1 MDNRY
6 FWIKDRLKSEKI
18 QVIYCPTA
26 KMIADFFTKP
36 LQGNLFR
43 KLRDVV
49 LGYKHVNELKDN
61 GESTDE
67 ERVENNEKVEKEKK
81 EQKTDGE
88 IGIRQIVKMT
98 SEMTSEDSPA
108 VVGKQK
114 TADGKK
120 VTWKDIVTGKGKR

>member
-1 MDNRY
+1 M
-6 FWIKDRLKSEKI
+6 
-18 QVIYCPTA
+18 A
-26 KMIADFFTKP
+26 H
-36 LQGNLFR
+36 QGAPC
-43 KLRDVV
+43 
-49 LGYKHVNELKDN
+49 
-61 GESTDE
+61 
-67 ERVENNEKVEKEKK
+67 VENNEKVEKEKK

>member
-1 MDNRY
+1 M
-6 FWIKDRLKSEKI
+6 
-18 QVIYCPTA
+18 
-26 KMIADFFTKP
+26 
-36 LQGNLFR
+36 
-43 KLRDVV
+43 V

-81 EQKTDGE
+81 EQKTDEE